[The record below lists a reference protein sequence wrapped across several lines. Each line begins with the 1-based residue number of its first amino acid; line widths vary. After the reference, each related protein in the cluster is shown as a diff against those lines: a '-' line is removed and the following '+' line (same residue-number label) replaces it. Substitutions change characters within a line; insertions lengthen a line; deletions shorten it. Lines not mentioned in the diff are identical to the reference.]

1 MMNKRRLN
9 DKMVDMVTGKSVV
22 ITAIN
27 GDEITFD
34 DGNTLAMD
42 KVNACFKF
50 VSNNTPYP
58 APTAE
63 VNGNEVIVDGVKV
76 VTGIMKPIKVVATI
90 PGAALI
96 LVEGKDSK
104 KNLVRFDAAK
114 GEFSHN
120 AIAESIDDV
129 KVLHEKDGILIYS
142 VVTENDRKVVDEDDN
157 EKTVVVKDY
166 ADRVYVIKDGDV
178 IDQFCNMNLDK
189 YVETIIAD
197 DGQIQL
203 FFERSKKLDIREDV
217 DGYDFNV
224 VSDMDG
230 VDLVEI
236 TIVEEI
242 DEETEEVVDVYANS
256 DCAHYSEVKRI
267 SQIHGD
273 NGVMVVTSNGIHI
286 YGRRHM
292 AIGQDVLDA
301 VAEHPILVRFTA
313 AGGSHNHDTFVLSD
327 DKYNTVFIRV
337 ERVGGPVGYVTKI
350 TQE

>member
-1 MMNKRRLN
+1 MNRRLN
-9 DKMVDMVTGKSVV
+9 DKMMNMVTGAEVM

-27 GDEITFD
+27 GEEVTFD
-34 DGNTLAMD
+34 DGTVLTMN

-50 VSNNTPYP
+50 VSNDTPYP

-63 VNGNEVIVDGVKV
+63 VNGNEVVVDGVKV
-76 VTGIMKPIKVVATI
+76 VTGIMKPIKVVATV

-104 KNLVRFDAAK
+104 KNLVRFDAVK
-114 GEFSHN
+114 GEFNHN
-120 AIAESIDDV
+120 V
-129 KVLHEKDGILIYS
+129 RVLYEKDGILVYS
-142 VVTENDRKVVDEDDN
+142 VVTENDRKVVDEDNDK
-157 EKTVVVKDY
+157 EAVVKDY

-178 IDQFCNMNLDK
+178 IGQFFNMNLDK
-189 YVETIIAD
+189 HVETIAAD

-203 FFERSKKLDIREDV
+203 FFERSKKLDTREDT
-217 DGYDFNV
+217 DGYDFYV

-236 TIVEEI
+236 AIVEEI
-242 DEETEEVVDVYANS
+242 DEETEEVADVYTDS
-256 DCAHYSEVKRI
+256 YCAHYGEVKKI
-267 SQIHGD
+267 AQIHED
-273 NGVMVVTSNGIHI
+273 NGVMVVTGNGIHI

-301 VAEHPILVRFTA
+301 VAKHPILVRFTA
-313 AGGSHNHDTFVLSD
+313 ASGSHNHDTFVLSD

-337 ERVGGPVGYVTKI
+337 ERVGGPVGYITKI
-350 TQE
+350 SQE

>member
-1 MMNKRRLN
+1 MMNRRIN
-9 DKMVDMVTGKSVV
+9 DKMINMVTGKSVV
-22 ITAIN
+22 IVAIN

-34 DGNTLAMD
+34 DGTALAID

-50 VSNNTPYP
+50 VSNDTPYP

-96 LVEGKDSK
+96 LAEGKDSK
-104 KNLVRFDAAK
+104 KNLVRFDAVK
-114 GEFSHN
+114 GEFNHN
-120 AIAESIDDV
+120 AIAEAIDDV
-129 KVLHEKDGILIYS
+129 KVLYEKDGILVYS
-142 VVTENDRKVVDEDDN
+142 VVTENDRKVVEDNDE
-157 EKTVVVKDY
+157 EAAVKDY
-166 ADRVYVIKDGDV
+166 TDRVYVIKDGDV
-178 IDQFCNMNLDK
+178 IGQFCNMNLDK
-189 YVETIIAD
+189 HVETIIAD

-203 FFERSKKLDIREDV
+203 FFERSKKLDTREDT
-217 DGYDFNV
+217 DGYDFYV

-256 DCAHYSEVKRI
+256 DCAHYGEVKRI

-350 TQE
+350 SQE

>member
-1 MMNKRRLN
+1 MNRRLN
-9 DKMVDMVTGKSVV
+9 DKMMNMVTGAEVM

-27 GDEITFD
+27 GEEVTFD
-34 DGNTLAMD
+34 DGTVLTMD

-50 VSNNTPYP
+50 VSNDTPYP
-58 APTAE
+58 APNVE
-63 VNGNEVIVDGVKV
+63 VNGNEVIVDGIKV

-104 KNLVRFDAAK
+104 KNLVRFDAVK
-114 GEFSHN
+114 GEFNHN
-120 AIAESIDDV
+120 AIAEAIDDV

-178 IDQFCNMNLDK
+178 IGQFCNMNLDK

-256 DCAHYSEVKRI
+256 DCAHYGEVKKI
-267 SQIHGD
+267 AQIHDD
-273 NGVMVVTSNGIHI
+273 NGVMVVTGNGIHI

-301 VAEHPILVRFTA
+301 VAKHPILVRFTA
-313 AGGSHNHDTFVLSD
+313 ASGSHNHDTFVLSD

-350 TQE
+350 SQE

>member
-1 MMNKRRLN
+1 MKRRLN
-9 DKMVDMVTGKSVV
+9 DKMMNMVTGAEVMV
-22 ITAIN
+22 IAIN
-27 GDEITFD
+27 GEEVTFD
-34 DGNTLAMD
+34 DGTVLTMD

-50 VSNNTPYP
+50 VSNDTPYP

-104 KNLVRFDAAK
+104 KNLVRFDAVK
-114 GEFSHN
+114 WDFSHN

-129 KVLHEKDGILIYS
+129 KVLYEKDDILVYS
-142 VVTENDRKVVDEDDN
+142 VVTENDRKVVDEDDK

-166 ADRVYVIKDGDV
+166 ADRVFVVKDGDV
-178 IDQFCNMNLDK
+178 IGLFCNMILDK

-224 VSDMDG
+224 ISKMDG

-256 DCAHYSEVKRI
+256 DCAHYGEVKKI
-267 SQIHGD
+267 AQIHED
-273 NGVMVVTSNGIHI
+273 NGVMVVTGNGIHI

-301 VAEHPILVRFTA
+301 VAKHPILVRFTA
-313 AGGSHNHDTFVLSD
+313 ASGSHNHDTFVLSD

-350 TQE
+350 SQE

>member
-1 MMNKRRLN
+1 MMNRLN
-9 DKMVDMVTGKSVV
+9 DKMMNMVTGAEVM

-27 GDEITFD
+27 GEEVTFD
-34 DGNTLAMD
+34 DGTVLTMD

-50 VSNNTPYP
+50 VSNDTPYP
-58 APTAE
+58 APNVE

-76 VTGIMKPIKVVATI
+76 VTGIMRPIKVVATI

-104 KNLVRFDAAK
+104 KNLVRFDAVK
-114 GEFSHN
+114 GEFNHN
-120 AIAESIDDV
+120 AIAEAIDDV
-129 KVLHEKDGILIYS
+129 RVLYEKDGILVYS
-142 VVTENDRKVVDEDDN
+142 VVTENDRKVVDEDNDK
-157 EKTVVVKDY
+157 EAVVKDY
-166 ADRVYVIKDGDV
+166 TDRVYVIKDGNV
-178 IDQFCNMNLDK
+178 IGQFCNMNLDK
-189 YVETIIAD
+189 HVETIIAD
-197 DGQIQL
+197 DGQVQL

-256 DCAHYSEVKRI
+256 DCAHYGEVKKI
-267 SQIHGD
+267 TQIHGD

-350 TQE
+350 SQE

>member
-1 MMNKRRLN
+1 MNRRLN
-9 DKMVDMVTGKSVV
+9 DKMKSMVTGAEAT

-27 GDEITFD
+27 GEEVTFD
-34 DGNTLAMD
+34 DGTVISMD
-42 KVNACFKF
+42 KVNACFEF
-50 VSNNTPYP
+50 VSNDTPYP
-58 APTAE
+58 APAAE
-63 VNGNEVIVDGVKV
+63 VNGNEVVVDGVKV
-76 VTGIMKPIKVVATI
+76 VTGIMKPIKVVAAV

-96 LVEGKDSK
+96 LTEGKDSK
-104 KNLVRFDAAK
+104 KNLVRFDAVK
-114 GEFSHN
+114 GEFNHN

-129 KVLHEKDGILIYS
+129 RVLYEKDGILVYS
-142 VVTENDRKVVDEDDN
+142 VVTENDRKVVDEDNDR
-157 EKTVVVKDY
+157 ETVVKDY
-166 ADRVYVIKDGDV
+166 TDCVYVIKDSDV
-178 IDQFCNMNLDK
+178 IGQFCNMNLDK
-189 YVETIIAD
+189 HVKTITAD

-203 FFERSKKLDIREDV
+203 FFERSKKLDTREDT
-217 DGYDFNV
+217 DGYDFYV

-236 TIVEEI
+236 AIVEEI
-242 DEETEEVVDVYANS
+242 DEETEEVGDIYANS
-256 DCAHYSEVKRI
+256 YCAHYGEVKRI

-273 NGVMVVTSNGIHI
+273 NGVMVVTGNGIHI

-313 AGGSHNHDTFVLSD
+313 AGGSHNYDTFVLSD

-350 TQE
+350 AEE

>member
-1 MMNKRRLN
+1 MMNRRIS
-9 DKMVDMVTGKSVV
+9 DKMINMVTGKSVV
-22 ITAIN
+22 IVAIN

-34 DGNTLAMD
+34 DGTALAID

-50 VSNNTPYP
+50 VSNDTPYP

-96 LVEGKDSK
+96 LAEGKDSK
-104 KNLVRFDAAK
+104 KNLVRFDAVK
-114 GEFSHN
+114 GEFNHN
-120 AIAESIDDV
+120 AIAEAIDDV
-129 KVLHEKDGILIYS
+129 KVLYEKDGILVYS
-142 VVTENDRKVVDEDDN
+142 VVTENDRKVVEDNDE
-157 EKTVVVKDY
+157 EAVVKDY
-166 ADRVYVIKDGDV
+166 TDRVYVIKDGDV
-178 IDQFCNMNLDK
+178 IGQFCNMNLDK
-189 YVETIIAD
+189 HVETIIAD

-203 FFERSKKLDIREDV
+203 FFERSKKLDTREDT
-217 DGYDFNV
+217 DGYDFYV

-230 VDLVEI
+230 VDIVEI

-256 DCAHYSEVKRI
+256 DCAHYGEVKRI

-350 TQE
+350 SQE

>member
-1 MMNKRRLN
+1 MMNRRLN
-9 DKMVDMVTGKSVV
+9 DKMMNMVTGKSVV
-22 ITAIN
+22 IVAIN

-34 DGNTLAMD
+34 DGTALAID

-50 VSNNTPYP
+50 TGNDTAYP
-58 APTAE
+58 APKAE

-76 VTGIMKPIKVVATI
+76 VTGIMKPIKVVATV

-104 KNLVRFDAAK
+104 KNLVRFDAVK
-114 GEFSHN
+114 GEFNHN
-120 AIAESIDDV
+120 AIAEAIDDV
-129 KVLHEKDGILIYS
+129 RVLYEKDGILVYS
-142 VVTENDRKVVDEDDN
+142 VVTENDRKVVDEDNDK
-157 EKTVVVKDY
+157 EAVVKDY

-178 IDQFCNMNLDK
+178 IGQFFNMNLDK
-189 YVETIIAD
+189 HVETIAAD

-203 FFERSKKLDIREDV
+203 FFERSKKLDTREDT
-217 DGYDFNV
+217 DGYDFYV

-236 TIVEEI
+236 AIVEEI

-256 DCAHYSEVKRI
+256 DCAHYGEVKRI

-301 VAEHPILVRFTA
+301 VAEHPLHRCRRFT
-313 AGGSHNHDTFVLSD
+313 
-327 DKYNTVFIRV
+327 
-337 ERVGGPVGYVTKI
+337 
-350 TQE
+350 

>member
-1 MMNKRRLN
+1 MNRRLN
-9 DKMVDMVTGKSVV
+9 DKMMNMVTGAEVM

-27 GDEITFD
+27 GEEVTFD
-34 DGNTLAMD
+34 DGTVLTMD

-50 VSNNTPYP
+50 VSNDTPYP
-58 APTAE
+58 APNVE

-104 KNLVRFDAAK
+104 KNLVRFDAVK

-120 AIAESIDDV
+120 AIEESIDDA
-129 KVLHEKDGILIYS
+129 KVLYEKDDILVYS
-142 VVTENDRKVVDEDDN
+142 VVTENDRKVVDEDDK

-166 ADRVYVIKDGDV
+166 ADRVFVVKDGDV
-178 IDQFCNMNLDK
+178 IGLFCNMILDK

-217 DGYDFNV
+217 DGYEFNA

-236 TIVEEI
+236 SIVEEI
-242 DEETEEVVDVYANS
+242 DEETEVVDVYANS
-256 DCAHYSEVKRI
+256 DCAHYGEVKKI
-267 SQIHGD
+267 AQIHED
-273 NGVMVVTSNGIHI
+273 NGVMVVTGNGIHI

-301 VAEHPILVRFTA
+301 VAKHPILVRFTA
-313 AGGSHNHDTFVLSD
+313 ASGSHNHDTFVLSD

-337 ERVGGPVGYVTKI
+337 ERVGGPVGYITKI
-350 TQE
+350 SQE

>member
-1 MMNKRRLN
+1 MNRRLN
-9 DKMVDMVTGKSVV
+9 DKMMNMVTGAEVKIV
-22 ITAIN
+22 AIN
-27 GDEITFD
+27 GEEVTFD
-34 DGNTLAMD
+34 DGTVLTMD

-50 VSNNTPYP
+50 VSNDTPYP
-58 APTAE
+58 APNVE

-104 KNLVRFDAAK
+104 KNLVRFDAVK
-114 GEFSHN
+114 GEFNHN
-120 AIAESIDDV
+120 AIAEAIDDV
-129 KVLHEKDGILIYS
+129 RVLYEKDGILVYS
-142 VVTENDRKVVDEDDN
+142 VVTENDRKVVDEDNDK
-157 EKTVVVKDY
+157 EAVVKDY

-178 IDQFCNMNLDK
+178 IGQFFNMNLDK
-189 YVETIIAD
+189 HVETIAAD

-203 FFERSKKLDIREDV
+203 FFERSKKLDTKEDT
-217 DGYDFNV
+217 DGYDFYV

-236 TIVEEI
+236 AIVEEI
-242 DEETEEVVDVYANS
+242 DEETEEVADVYTDS
-256 DCAHYSEVKRI
+256 YCAHYGEVKKI
-267 SQIHGD
+267 AQIHED
-273 NGVMVVTSNGIHI
+273 NGVMVVTGNGIHI

-350 TQE
+350 AEE

>member
-1 MMNKRRLN
+1 MNRRLN
-9 DKMVDMVTGKSVV
+9 DKMKSMVTGAEVM

-27 GDEITFD
+27 GEEVTFD
-34 DGNTLAMD
+34 DGTVISMD
-42 KVNACFKF
+42 KVNACFDF
-50 VSNNTPYP
+50 VSNDTPYP
-58 APTAE
+58 APAAE
-63 VNGNEVIVDGVKV
+63 VNGNEVVVDGVKV
-76 VTGIMKPIKVVATI
+76 VTGIMKPIKVVAAV

-96 LVEGKDSK
+96 LTEGKDSK
-104 KNLVRFDAAK
+104 KNLVRFDAVK
-114 GEFSHN
+114 GEFNHN

-129 KVLHEKDGILIYS
+129 RVLYEKDGILVYS
-142 VVTENDRKVVDEDDN
+142 VVTENDRKVVDEDNDR
-157 EKTVVVKDY
+157 EAVVKDY
-166 ADRVYVIKDGDV
+166 TDRVYVIKDGDV
-178 IDQFCNMNLDK
+178 IGQFCNMNLDK
-189 YVETIIAD
+189 HVETIAAD

-203 FFERSKKLDIREDV
+203 FFERSKKLDTREDT
-217 DGYDFNV
+217 DGYDFYV

-236 TIVEEI
+236 AIVEEI
-242 DEETEEVVDVYANS
+242 DEETEEVADVYANS
-256 DCAHYSEVKRI
+256 YCAHYGEVKRI

-273 NGVMVVTSNGIHI
+273 NGVMIVTGNGIHI

-313 AGGSHNHDTFVLSD
+313 AGGSHNYDTFVLSD

-350 TQE
+350 AEE

>member
-1 MMNKRRLN
+1 MNKRIN
-9 DKMVDMVTGKSVV
+9 DTMLDMVTGKSVV

-27 GDEITFD
+27 GDEIAFD
-34 DGNTLAMD
+34 DGTVLTMD
-42 KVNACFKF
+42 KVNACFRF
-50 VSNNTPYP
+50 ISNDTPYP
-58 APTAE
+58 APNVE

-76 VTGIMKPIKVVATI
+76 VTGIMRPVKVVATM

-96 LVEGKDSK
+96 LVEGKDSNK
-104 KNLVRFDAAK
+104 KNLVRFDAVK
-114 GEFSHN
+114 GEFNHN
-120 AIAESIDDV
+120 AIAEAIDDV
-129 KVLHEKDGILIYS
+129 KILHEEGDVLVYS
-142 VVTENDRKVVDEDDN
+142 VITENDRKVVDVNDN

-166 ADRVYVIKDGDV
+166 ADHVYVVKDGNV
-178 IDQFCNMNLDK
+178 IGQFCNMCLDR
-189 YVETIIAD
+189 YVKTIVAD

-203 FFERSKKLDIREDV
+203 FFERSKKLEVKEDV

-224 VSDMDG
+224 ISDMDG

-256 DCAHYSEVKRI
+256 CCAHYGEVKEI

-273 NGVMVVTSNGIHI
+273 NGVMVVTGNGIHI

-301 VAEHPILVRFTA
+301 VEKHPILVRFTA
-313 AGGSHNHDTFVLSD
+313 ASGSHNHDTFVLSD

-350 TQE
+350 AEE

>member
-1 MMNKRRLN
+1 MNRRLN
-9 DKMVDMVTGKSVV
+9 DKMMNMVTGAEVKIV
-22 ITAIN
+22 AIN
-27 GDEITFD
+27 GEEVTFD
-34 DGNTLAMD
+34 DGTVLTMD

-50 VSNNTPYP
+50 VSNDTPYP
-58 APTAE
+58 APNVE

-96 LVEGKDSK
+96 LVEG
-104 KNLVRFDAAK
+104 DAVK
-114 GEFSHN
+114 GEFNHN
-120 AIAESIDDV
+120 AIAEAIDDV
-129 KVLHEKDGILIYS
+129 RVLYEKDGILVYS
-142 VVTENDRKVVDEDDN
+142 VVTENDRKVVDEDNDK
-157 EKTVVVKDY
+157 EAVVKDY

-178 IDQFCNMNLDK
+178 IGQFFNMNLDK
-189 YVETIIAD
+189 HVETIAAD

-203 FFERSKKLDIREDV
+203 FFERSKKLDTREDT
-217 DGYDFNV
+217 DGYDFYV

-236 TIVEEI
+236 AIVEEI
-242 DEETEEVVDVYANS
+242 DEETEEVIDVYANS
-256 DCAHYSEVKRI
+256 DCAHYGEVKEI

-273 NGVMVVTSNGIHI
+273 NGVMVVTGNGIHI

-301 VAEHPILVRFTA
+301 VAKHPILVRFTA
-313 AGGSHNHDTFVLSD
+313 ASGSHNHDTFVLSD

-337 ERVGGPVGYVTKI
+337 ERVGGPVGYITKI
-350 TQE
+350 ATN

>member
-1 MMNKRRLN
+1 MMNRLN
-9 DKMVDMVTGKSVV
+9 DRMVNLVTGAEVT

-27 GDEITFD
+27 GEEVTFD
-34 DGNTLAMD
+34 DGTVLTMD
-42 KVNACFKF
+42 KVNACFEF
-50 VSNNTPYP
+50 VSNDTPYP
-58 APTAE
+58 APAAE
-63 VNGNEVIVDGVKV
+63 VNGNEVVVDGVKV
-76 VTGIMKPIKVVATI
+76 VTGIMKPIKVVATV

-96 LVEGKDSK
+96 LAEGKDSK
-104 KNLVRFDAAK
+104 KNLVRFDAVK
-114 GEFSHN
+114 GEFNHN
-120 AIAESIDDV
+120 AIAEAIDDV
-129 KVLHEKDGILIYS
+129 RVLYEKDGILIYS
-142 VVTENDRKVVDEDDN
+142 VVIENDRKVVDEDND

-166 ADRVYVIKDGDV
+166 TDRVYVIKDGNV
-178 IDQFCNMNLDK
+178 IGQFCNMNLDK
-189 YVETIIAD
+189 HAETIAAD

-203 FFERSKKLDIREDV
+203 FFERSKKLDTREDT
-217 DGYDFNV
+217 DGYDFYV

-236 TIVEEI
+236 AIVEEI
-242 DEETEEVVDVYANS
+242 DEETEEVADVYANS
-256 DCAHYSEVKRI
+256 YCAHYGEVKRI

-273 NGVMVVTSNGIHI
+273 NGVMIVTGNGIHI

-313 AGGSHNHDTFVLSD
+313 AGGSHNYDTFVLSD

-350 TQE
+350 AEE